1 MSLKD
6 REPTSPAE
14 WAAFYRQDLKA
25 LRGNRSDLEGRL
37 ANVKKTIA
45 QWEAVV
51 GMERCPKG
59 YRQLTVAVGGVP
71 TDHDFW
77 WNTRQRPQL
86 QAELRDLQSLQIKIE
101 KELAKLA

>member
-14 WAAFYRQDLKA
+14 WAALYRQDLKA
-25 LRGNRSDLEGRL
+25 LRGKRSDLEARL
-37 ANVKKTIA
+37 TNVKKTIA

-51 GMERCPKG
+51 AMERCPKG
-59 YRQLTVAVGGVP
+59 YRQLTVSVGGVP
-71 TDHDFW
+71 TDHDYW

-86 QAELRDLQSLQIKIE
+86 AAELRDLQSLQIKIE
-101 KELAKLA
+101 KELSRLA